1 MNIKSKKDVLIVDDS
16 PFVRE
21 MVARIVEQLG
31 HVATKARDGEDGL
44 RIAAAREPDV
54 ILLDVKMPGLDG
66 VTVLEKLRADERFA
80 KTPIIML
87 TGVRDEAV
95 VRRSIQSGAT
105 AYIVKD
111 EPKELMKRLK
121 EFLD

>member
-1 MNIKSKKDVLIVDDS
+1 MNIRSKKDVLIVDDS

-31 HVATKARDGEDGL
+31 HVATKARDGEEGL
-44 RIAAAREPDV
+44 RIAEQREPDV

-66 VTVLEKLRADERFA
+66 VSVLEKLRADERFA

-87 TGVRDEAV
+87 TGVRDEDI
-95 VRRSIQSGAT
+95 VRRSIQSRAS
-105 AYIVKD
+105 AYLVKD
-111 EPKELMKRLK
+111 EPKELMKRLR
-121 EFLD
+121 ELLD